1 MGCKAGSDD
10 TLDPLCQVMGPSY
23 WEPTAHDGAIA
34 SCPLRLFSTELESGL
49 RGGRSFGF
57 GGDLTCEG
65 LRRRRRRDGAAA
77 EAAGFDGG
85 IRVGAAHGHRR
96 LLPHL
101 GPPVQRPLL
110 HR

>member
-1 MGCKAGSDD
+1 MSSH
-10 TLDPLCQVMGPSY
+10 GPVVLGTHGPRWGNCFVS
-23 WEPTAHDGAIA
+23 IA
-34 SCPLRLFSTELESGL
+34 SLFSTELESGL

-65 LRRRRRRDGAAA
+65 LRRRRRRRRRRDGAAA